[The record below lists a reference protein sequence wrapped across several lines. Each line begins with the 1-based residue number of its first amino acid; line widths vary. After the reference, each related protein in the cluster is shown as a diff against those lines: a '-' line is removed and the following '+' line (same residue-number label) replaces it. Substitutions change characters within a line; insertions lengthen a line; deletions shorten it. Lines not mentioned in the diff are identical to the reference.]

1 MYFFFIGLHHDDV
14 LQENDDVKE
23 ALRRLPAHKVDE
35 RTFRIIRAMQLSLQ
49 KIELPKEQW
58 TKFEEVIFEY
68 KIIIELIPF
77 IKNFFLIKFLYL

>member
-1 MYFFFIGLHHDDV
+1 MDLTGLHHDDV

-35 RTFRIIRAMQLSLQ
+35 RSFRIIRAMQLSLQ

-58 TKFEEVIFEY
+58 TKFEEVMFIYKQFISNGIINQLTNIF
-68 KIIIELIPF
+68 LTG
-77 IKNFFLIKFLYL
+77 

>member
-1 MYFFFIGLHHDDV
+1 V

-35 RTFRIIRAMQLSLQ
+35 RSFRIMRAMQLSLQ

-58 TKFEEVIFEY
+58 TKFEEVIFKY
-68 KIIIELIPF
+68 INNCSYYTNIYS
-77 IKNFFLIKFLYL
+77 NFYCTRMTVI

>member
-1 MYFFFIGLHHDDV
+1 MKCSQILYIIFIIVYINYLFNIGLHHDDV

-35 RTFRIIRAMQLSLQ
+35 RSFRIIRAMQLSLQ

-58 TKFEEVIFEY
+58 TKFEEVIFKY
-68 KIIIELIPF
+68 I
-77 IKNFFLIKFLYL
+77 NNY